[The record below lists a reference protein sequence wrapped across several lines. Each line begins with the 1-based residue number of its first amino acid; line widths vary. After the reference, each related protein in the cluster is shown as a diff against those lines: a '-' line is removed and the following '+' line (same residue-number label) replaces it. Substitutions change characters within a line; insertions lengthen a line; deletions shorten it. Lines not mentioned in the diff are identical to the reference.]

1 MGADRRGGN
10 IGQMEEL
17 ARLFSRHSKNLDAL
31 IKDLNGR
38 TVGSTEI
45 WWGPGADRFRAAWAE
60 AKSAFDKMAVALE
73 EGATDVRRSQQN
85 IEAATR

>member
-10 IGQMEEL
+10 LGQMEEL
-17 ARLFSRHSKNLDAL
+17 SRLFSKHSRNLDSL

-38 TVGSTEI
+38 TVGSSEI
-45 WWGPGADRFRAAWAE
+45 WWGPGADRFRGAWAE
-60 AKSAFDKMAVALE
+60 AKSAFDRMAVALE
-73 EGATDVRRSQQN
+73 EGAGDIRRSQAN

>member
-10 IGQMEEL
+10 MAQMEDL

-31 IKDLNGR
+31 INDLNGR
-38 TVGSTEI
+38 TVGSNEI
-45 WWGPGADRFRAAWAE
+45 WWGPRADRFRAAWAE

-73 EGATDVRRSQQN
+73 EGATDVRQSVQN